1 MVDTCNPI
9 LQKEIRLQFCQLLLM
24 GTLFQ
29 ATLVTQ
35 LNNTATYAEA
45 EVLVEVIYQTLLPFH
60 VKWLWHNQKAHT
72 HYY

>member
-1 MVDTCNPI
+1 MADTCNPI
-9 LQKEIRLQFCQLLLM
+9 LQKENRLQFCQLLLM

-35 LNNTATYAEA
+35 FNNTAEAE